1 MTREGRE
8 PQAVASLQLDF
19 YDGHQSGVIRPG
31 KDGAAVTAA
40 LSVMISEA
48 PTPFAHK
55 LRFRMADGSL
65 VVAKPRPQ
73 VTTKPTQDGKGPI
86 DHAQTAIAKSGID

>member
-1 MTREGRE
+1 
-8 PQAVASLQLDF
+8 
-19 YDGHQSGVIRPG
+19 
-31 KDGAAVTAA
+31 
-40 LSVMISEA
+40 MISEA

-73 VTTKPTQDGKGPI
+73 VTTKLTQDGKGPI
-86 DHAQTAIAKSGID
+86 DHAPTAIAKSGID